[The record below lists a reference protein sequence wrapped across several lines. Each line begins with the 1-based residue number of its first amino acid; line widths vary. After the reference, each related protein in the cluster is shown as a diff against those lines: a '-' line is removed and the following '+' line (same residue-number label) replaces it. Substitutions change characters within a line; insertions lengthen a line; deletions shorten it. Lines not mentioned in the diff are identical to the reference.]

1 MQDQTK
7 LIARLKKLDRL
18 GLPKTPDQITVE
30 NEIKSLQ
37 DNIPTL
43 TDFADEYGK
52 IVSLITD
59 KNTLLSQGL
68 GKLIGIQASFNV
80 GIMAQVKNLTY
91 LEESNSK
98 LNTSFG
104 LSSKSSQVFA
114 TRLRTLATDTG
125 IGTDK
130 MFAYAES
137 VRDLT
142 SGFIQAS
149 NGTNKFQNKL
159 LQGQQYMKN
168 NLKVTDAAAEGYEYY
183 ASSLNQTGIE
193 TIAMQNEMAASL
205 SKATGIDQLS
215 IQKDLTETIGSL
227 TADLQMQYS
236 RIPGSLEL
244 SVLKARALGLSLSN
258 LNTAGT
264 NLLNIESSIG
274 QEMEYQLL
282 SGKRLLTA
290 DGKSL
295 TNAYRMATIQ
305 GDSNK
310 QADLMNQLIKDQGPI
325 LEKNLFARKK
335 AAELLGTDEGTLA
348 RSIQKQKLIT
358 KLGAENLMRLNN
370 GDITAVAAQLKARG
384 GVSDDEIKQLIASSD
399 TRTTAD
405 KQLDLQQMEYDLT
418 RAMAEKEG
426 IDVEKVSQ
434 TALAKAE
441 QYTPL
446 KKSLDGTALALGTVT
461 SFGESVTAVNAPL
474 KTLAAQLPLFGTA
487 LTSVIDWATNATTIK
502 LTTGETAIPDQQHD
516 ALIMN
521 DGLIKFN
528 PADKFMQVNDSTM
541 IAGTNVDG
549 NKKLARA
556 IGGSG
561 GSIDYNKL
569 ASAIASAMQHVTV
582 QATVK
587 TDNLFGPTSLNTNKR
602 KFR

>member
-18 GLPKTPDQITVE
+18 GLPKTPDQINVE
-30 NEIKSLQ
+30 NQIKSLQ

-43 TDFADEYGK
+43 TDFATQYGK
-52 IVSLITD
+52 IVSVINDDNALF
-59 KNTLLSQGL
+59 SQGL

-104 LSSKSSQVFA
+104 LSSKSAQVFA
-114 TRLRTLATDTG
+114 TRLRDLSIAG
-125 IGTDK
+125 NIGSDK

-137 VRDLT
+137 VKDLT
-142 SGFIQAS
+142 SGFIQS
-149 NGTNKFQNKL
+149 TKISGDFQKKL

-193 TIAMQNEMAASL
+193 TIAIQNEMAASL

-258 LNTAGT
+258 LNATGT
-264 NLLNIESSIG
+264 SLLNIESSIG
-274 QEMEYQLL
+274 TEMEYQLL

-310 QADLMNQLIKDQGPI
+310 QADLMNQLIKDQGPM

-335 AAELLGTDEGTLA
+335 AAELLGTDEATLA

-358 KLGAENLMRLNN
+358 KLGAENLMRLSN
-370 GDITAVAAQLKARG
+370 GDMTQVAAQLRAK
-384 GVSDDEIKQLIASSD
+384 GVNEDDIKKLITASD

-405 KQLDLQQMEYDLT
+405 RQLDLQQQTYDLT
-418 RAMAEKEG
+418 VKMYDGQIDVTEAGLTAEK
-426 IDVEKVSQ
+426 
-434 TALAKAE
+434 KAAE
-441 QYTPL
+441 YTPL
-446 KKSLDGTALALGTVT
+446 KRSLDGTALALGAVT
-461 SFGESVTAVNAPL
+461 SFGESVAAVNTPI
-474 KTLAAQLPLFGTA
+474 KVLAAQLPLFGTA
-487 LTSVIDWATNATTIK
+487 LTAMIDWATAATSIK
-502 LTTGETAIPDQQHD
+502 LTTGKIVAEND
-516 ALIMN
+516 ALVMN

-541 IAGTNVDG
+541 IAGTNQDG

-556 IGGSG
+556 IGGGG
-561 GSIDYNKL
+561 GSIDYTKL
-569 ASAIASAMQHVTV
+569 ASAIAAAMQHVTV

-587 TDNLFGPTSLNTNKR
+587 YDNLFGPTSQNTNKR

>member
-18 GLPKTPDQITVE
+18 GVTPTEQEIQIQLDTLKQG
-30 NEIKSLQ
+30 IPSLS
-37 DNIPTL
+37 
-43 TDFADEYGK
+43 AMGDEYGK
-52 IVSLITD
+52 IITLISD
-59 KNTLLSQGL
+59 KSTLLSQGL
-68 GKLIGIQASFNV
+68 GKLIGVQASFNV

-104 LSSKSSQVFA
+104 LSSKSAQVFA
-114 TRLRTLATDTG
+114 TTLRKLATDSG

-130 MFAYAES
+130 MFAYAEN
-137 VRDLT
+137 VKDLT

-149 NGTNKFQNKL
+149 NGTDKFQKKL

-168 NLKVTDAAAEGYEYY
+168 NLKVSDAATEGYEYY

-193 TIAMQNEMAASL
+193 TIAIQNKMAASL

-215 IQKDLTETIGSL
+215 IQQDLTETIGSL

-258 LNTAGT
+258 LNATGT
-264 NLLNIESSIG
+264 SLLNIESSIG
-274 QEMEYQLL
+274 TEMEYQLL

-310 QADLMNQLIKDQGPI
+310 QADLMNQLIKDQGPM

-335 AAELLGTDEGTLA
+335 AAELLGTDEATLA

-384 GVSDDEIKQLIASSD
+384 GVSDDEIKQLITSSD

-405 KQLDLQQMEYDLT
+405 KQLDLQQMQYDLT

-426 IDVEKVSQ
+426 IDVDQVSK
-434 TALAKAE
+434 TALAKAADYE
-441 QYTPL
+441 NI
-446 KKSLDGTALALGTVT
+446 KNSLNSSAQALGQIT
-461 SFGESVTAVNAPL
+461 SFGESVTAVNTPL
-474 KTLAAQLPLFGTA
+474 GALAAQLPVFGTQLA
-487 LTSVIDWATNATTIK
+487 SLITYATTAATVK
-502 LTTGETAIPDQQHD
+502 LTTGETVAND

-582 QATVK
+582 QATTTVK

>member
-18 GLPKTPDQITVE
+18 GATPTPEQLNIESQLKKLSDT
-30 NEIKSLQ
+30 
-37 DNIPTL
+37 IPTL
-43 TDFADEYGK
+43 DAAANEYSK
-52 IVSLITD
+52 IVSIIGD
-59 KNTLLSQGL
+59 QSAILSQGL
-68 GKLIGIQASFNV
+68 GKVIGIQASFNV
-80 GIMAQVKNLTY
+80 QIMSLVKNLTY
-91 LEESNSK
+91 LEQSNSK

-104 LSSKSSQVFA
+104 LSSRSAQLFA
-114 TRLRTLATDTG
+114 AKLRTVAIEG
-125 IGTDK
+125 NIGTNK

-137 VRDLT
+137 VNDLT
-142 SGFIQAS
+142 SGFIQS
-149 NGTNKFQNKL
+149 SKIQSKFQTNL

-193 TIAMQNEMAASL
+193 TLAIQNEMAASL

-258 LNTAGT
+258 LNATGT
-264 NLLNIESSIG
+264 SLLNIESSIG
-274 QEMEYQLL
+274 TEMEYQLL

-310 QADLMNQLIKDQGPI
+310 QADLMNQLIKDQGPM

-358 KLGAENLMRLNN
+358 KLGAENLMRLSN
-370 GDITAVAAQLKARG
+370 GDMTQVATQLRAKGVKEEDIKKLITA
-384 GVSDDEIKQLIASSD
+384 SD
-399 TRTTAD
+399 TRTTAER
-405 KQLDLQQMEYDLT
+405 QLDLQQKQYDLT
-418 RAMAEKEG
+418 RQIYDGKINVTEAGLAAE
-426 IDVEKVSQ
+426 
-434 TALAKAE
+434 TKAE
-441 QYTPL
+441 EYTPI
-446 KKSLDGTALALGTVT
+446 KTSLDSAAQALGAVT
-461 SFGESVTAVNAPL
+461 SFGESVEAVNTP
-474 KTLAAQLPLFGTA
+474 LAAIAAKLPLFGKSLESA
-487 LTSVIDWATNATTIK
+487 INWATNAVNIK
-502 LTTGETAIPDQQHD
+502 FSTGENVAASAEGDYDD

-556 IGGSG
+556 IGGG
-561 GSIDYNKL
+561 GGIDYNKL
-569 ASAIASAMQHVTV
+569 ASAIAAAMQHVTFDL
-582 QATVK
+582 TVK
-587 TDNLFGPTSLNTNKR
+587 PDMLFAASKLNAKR
-602 KFR
+602 RF

>member
-1 MQDQTK
+1 VQDQTK

-18 GLPKTPDQITVE
+18 GLPKTPDQINVE
-30 NEIKSLQ
+30 NQIESLQ
-37 DNIPTL
+37 AAIPTL
-43 TDFADEYGK
+43 ENFATQYGK
-52 IVSLITD
+52 IVSVITD
-59 KNTLLSQGL
+59 DNALLSQGL

-104 LSSKSSQVFA
+104 LSSKSAQVFA
-114 TRLRTLATDTG
+114 TRLRDLSIAG
-125 IGTDK
+125 NIGSDK

-137 VRDLT
+137 VKDLT

-149 NGTNKFQNKL
+149 NGTDKFQKKL

-193 TIAMQNEMAASL
+193 TIAIQNEMAASL

-258 LNTAGT
+258 LNATGT
-264 NLLNIESSIG
+264 SLLNIESSIG
-274 QEMEYQLL
+274 TEMEYQLL

-310 QADLMNQLIKDQGPI
+310 QADLMNQLIKDQGPM

-335 AAELLGTDEGTLA
+335 AAELLGTDEATLA

-358 KLGAENLMRLNN
+358 KLGAENLMRLSN
-370 GDITAVAAQLKARG
+370 GDMTQVAAQLRAK
-384 GVSDDEIKQLIASSD
+384 GVNEDDIKKLITASD
-399 TRTTAD
+399 TRTTAERE
-405 KQLDLQQMEYDLT
+405 LDLQQQTYDLT
-418 RAMAEKEG
+418 VKMYDEK
-426 IDVEKVSQ
+426 IDVTEAGL
-434 TALAKAE
+434 TAQKKAAE
-441 QYTPL
+441 YIPL
-446 KKSLDGTALALGTVT
+446 KTSLDDIATGKALGAVT
-461 SFGESVTAVNAPL
+461 SFGESVTAVNKPI

-487 LTSVIDWATNATTIK
+487 LTAMIDWATTATSIN
-502 LTTGETAIPDQQHD
+502 LTTGKLVATEND
-516 ALIMN
+516 ALVMN

-541 IAGTNVDG
+541 VAGTNVDG

-556 IGGSG
+556 ISGGG

-587 TDNLFGPTSLNTNKR
+587 PDMLFAASKLNGKR
-602 KFR
+602 RF

>member
-18 GLPKTPDQITVE
+18 GGTPEEKAIAE
-30 NEIKSLQ
+30 SL
-37 DNIPTL
+37 DDFTKMIPTL
-43 TDFADEYGK
+43 DAFANEYSK
-52 IVSLITD
+52 IVSIIGD
-59 KNTLLSQGL
+59 QNAILSQGL
-68 GKLIGIQASFNV
+68 GKVIGIQASFNV
-80 GIMAQVKNLTY
+80 QIMALVKNLTY
-91 LEESNSK
+91 LEQSNSK

-104 LSSKSSQVFA
+104 LSSRSAQLFA
-114 TRLRTLATDTG
+114 AKLRTVAIEG
-125 IGTDK
+125 NIGTDK

-137 VRDLT
+137 VKDLT
-142 SGFIQAS
+142 SGFIQS
-149 NGTNKFQNKL
+149 SKIQSKFQTNL

-193 TIAMQNEMAASL
+193 TLAIQNEMAASL

-258 LNTAGT
+258 LNATGT
-264 NLLNIESSIG
+264 SLLNIESSIG
-274 QEMEYQLL
+274 TEMEYQLL

-310 QADLMNQLIKDQGPI
+310 QADLMNQLIKDQGPM

-358 KLGAENLMRLNN
+358 KLGAENLMRLSN
-370 GDITAVAAQLKARG
+370 GDMTQVATQLRAKGVKEEDIKKLITA
-384 GVSDDEIKQLIASSD
+384 SD

-405 KQLDLQQMEYDLT
+405 RQLDLQQKTYDLT
-418 RAMAEKEG
+418 RQMYDDEINVTEAGLAAE
-426 IDVEKVSQ
+426 
-434 TALAKAE
+434 TKAE
-441 QYTPL
+441 EYTPI
-446 KKSLDGTALALGTVT
+446 KRSLDDAALALGAVT

-474 KTLAAQLPLFGTA
+474 SAITAKLPLFGDA
-487 LTSVIDWATNATTIK
+487 LKGAIDWATNAVNIK
-502 LTTGETAIPDQQHD
+502 FSTGENVTTGTGANFED

-556 IGGSG
+556 IGGGG
-561 GSIDYNKL
+561 GSIDYHKL

-587 TDNLFGPTSLNTNKR
+587 TDNLFAATKLNAKR
-602 KFR
+602 RF

>member
-18 GLPKTPDQITVE
+18 GGNPTDKELQIQMDTL
-30 NEIKSLQ
+30 KQ
-37 DNIPTL
+37 RIPGL
-43 TDFADEYGK
+43 SAMAKEYGK
-52 IVSLITD
+52 IITLISD
-59 KNTLLSQGL
+59 ENTLLSQGL
-68 GKLIGIQASFNV
+68 GKLIGVQASFNA

-91 LEESNSK
+91 LEESNAK

-104 LSSKSSQVFA
+104 LSSKSAQVFA
-114 TRLRTLATDTG
+114 TTLRKLATDTG

-142 SGFIQAS
+142 SGFIQS
-149 NGTNKFQNKL
+149 TKISGDFQKKL

-168 NLKVTDAAAEGYEYY
+168 NLKVTDAAAEGFEYY

-215 IQKDLTETIGSL
+215 IQKDLTETIGEL

-258 LNTAGT
+258 LNATGT
-264 NLLNIESSIG
+264 SLLNIESSIG

-335 AAELLGTDEGTLA
+335 AAELLGTDEAALA

-384 GVSDDEIKQLIASSD
+384 GVSDDEIKQLITSSD

-405 KQLDLQQMEYDLT
+405 KQLDLQQMQYDLT
-418 RAMAEKEG
+418 RAMAEREG
-426 IDVEKVSQ
+426 IDVEKVSE
-434 TALAKAE
+434 TALAKAADYE
-441 QYTPL
+441 NI
-446 KKSLDGTALALGTVT
+446 KNSLNSSAQALGQIT
-461 SFGESVTAVNAPL
+461 SFGESVTAVNTPL
-474 KTLAAQLPLFGTA
+474 STLSAQIPVFGTRVSN
-487 LTSVIDWATNATTIK
+487 LIEYATKAATVK
-502 LTTGETAIPDQQHD
+502 LTTGDSAVSND
-516 ALIMN
+516 ALVMN

-556 IGGSG
+556 ISG
-561 GSIDYNKL
+561 GGVSIDYNKL

-587 TDNLFGPTSLNTNKR
+587 PDMLFAASKLNGKR
-602 KFR
+602 RF

>member
-1 MQDQTK
+1 VQDQTK

-18 GLPKTPDQITVE
+18 GQPPTPEQND
-30 NEIKSLQ
+30 IKSKLE
-37 DNIPTL
+37 TL
-43 TDFADEYGK
+43 TSTLPSLDAFADQYSK
-52 IVSLITD
+52 IVSIIDDQNALY
-59 KNTLLSQGL
+59 SQGL
-68 GKLIGIQASFNV
+68 GKVIGIQASFNA
-80 GIMAQVKNLTY
+80 GIMSLVKNLTY
-91 LEESNSK
+91 LEQSNSK

-104 LSSKSSQVFA
+104 LSSRSAQLFA
-114 TRLRTLATDTG
+114 AKLRTVAIDG
-125 IGTDK
+125 NIGTDK

-137 VRDLT
+137 VKDLT
-142 SGFIQAS
+142 SGFIQS
-149 NGTNKFQNKL
+149 SKIQSKFQTNL

-193 TIAMQNEMAASL
+193 TLAIQNKMAASL
-205 SKATGIDQLS
+205 AEATGIDQLS

-244 SVLKARALGLSLSN
+244 SVLKARALGLSLGD
-258 LNTAGT
+258 LNKTGT
-264 NLLNIESSIG
+264 SLLNIESSIG
-274 QEMEYQLL
+274 TEMEYQLL

-310 QADLMNQLIKDQGPI
+310 QADLMNQLIKDQGPM
-325 LEKNLFARKK
+325 LEKNLFARQK
-335 AAELLGTDEGTLA
+335 AAQLLGTDEAALA

-358 KLGAENLMRLNN
+358 KLGAENLMRLSN
-370 GDITAVAAQLKARG
+370 GDMTQVATQLRAKGVKEEDIKALITA
-384 GVSDDEIKQLIASSD
+384 SD
-399 TRTTAD
+399 TRTTAERE
-405 KQLDLQQMEYDLT
+405 LDLQQKTYDLT
-418 RAMAEKEG
+418 RQMYDSKINVTDAGIAAQTKAAE
-426 IDVEKVSQ
+426 
-434 TALAKAE
+434 
-441 QYTPL
+441 YTPL
-446 KKSLDGTALALGTVT
+446 KTSLDGAALALGAIT
-461 SFGESVTAVNAPL
+461 SFGESVTAVNTPISNI
-474 KTLAAQLPLFGTA
+474 TAQLPLFGNA
-487 LTSVIDWATNATTIK
+487 LKGAIDWATNAVNIK
-502 LTTGETAIPDQQHD
+502 FSTGENVAASSIDSQD

-521 DGLIKFN
+521 DGVIKFN

-556 IGGSG
+556 ISG
-561 GSIDYNKL
+561 GGGTIDYNKL

-587 TDNLFGPTSLNTNKR
+587 PDMLFAASKLNGKR
-602 KFR
+602 RF